1 MCNEEMKVLAQK
13 WWESDGSDDY
23 FGRVSD
29 ILSDEPALAP
39 QLLRAMVA
47 TGTPGLLSR
56 IGTGPVEE
64 LQMNL
69 ESGYRDSPATL
80 DLVIAADLK
89 PDDLEDVLPAIKG
102 M

>member
-1 MCNEEMKVLAQK
+1 
-13 WWESDGSDDY
+13 
-23 FGRVSD
+23 
-29 ILSDEPALAP
+29 
-39 QLLRAMVA
+39 
-47 TGTPGLLSR
+47 
-56 IGTGPVEE
+56 
-64 LQMNL
+64 MNL